1 MQEKIIPH
9 FPDIFLVRK
18 MHSHMYFPNQDNIFL
33 HFPDIITS
41 SCIFLI
47 RIIFSCIFLIR
58 IIFSYFHLHMYF
70 PNQDYIFLH
79 FPDIFNSICIFLM
92 FHQHVYFHNQ
102 DNIFQI
108 TIIFPIRETFQPS
121 KINLN
126 QKNNNIFVILYCKN
140 HHSATQMITCAQAWG
155 MLDPQFWLKLI
166 SSFFIH
172 VLEYID
178 VQKINTQGI
187 SEISMQLCANLR

>member
-47 RIIFSCIFLIR
+47 RIIFSCIFLFR

-70 PNQDYIFLH
+70 PNQDNIFLH

-108 TIIFPIRETFQPS
+108 RIIFPIRETFQPK
-121 KINLN
+121 KIEEPLQRNAC
-126 QKNNNIFVILYCKN
+126 V
-140 HHSATQMITCAQAWG
+140 QAWG
-155 MLDPQFWLKLI
+155 MLDPQSWFKLI
-166 SSFFIH
+166 SSFFFH
-172 VLEYID
+172 VLEYVD
-178 VQKINTQGI
+178 VQKISTQGI
-187 SEISMQLCANLR
+187 QEISAQLCANLR